1 MYQRILVPV
10 DGSATSS
17 RGLQEAI
24 HLARQS
30 GGQIRLMHVVNQMPH
45 AFMLDAYSSFAG
57 NWLGSLR
64 AEGEKLLQATR
75 AVVAAAG
82 VPVDAVQ
89 HEGFQRSLYE
99 FVEDEVVGWKADL
112 IVIGTHGRR
121 GVERMLLGSDAERI
135 VRSASVPVLLIRLPE
150 PVAVKAAEGVPE
162 TVHVRIPSAALAFE

>member
-30 GGQIRLMHVVNQMPH
+30 GGRIRLLHVVNQMPH
-45 AFMLDAYSSFAG
+45 AFMLDAYSSYAG

-64 AEGEKLLQATR
+64 AEGEKLLQMSR

-89 HEGFQRSLYE
+89 QEGFQRSLHA
-99 FVEDEVVGWKADL
+99 FVADEVVAWKADL

-121 GVERMLLGSDAERI
+121 GVEHMLLGSDAERI
-135 VRSASVPVLLIRLPE
+135 VRSASVPVLLVRLPE
-150 PVAVKAAEGVPE
+150 PVAVAPAEAVLQ
-162 TVHVRIPSAALAFE
+162 TTHVRIPSAALSFE